1 MEMNKCLCKVFLVTH
16 SGPSIGGGH
25 IGRCSVLAEKLAGFG
40 VSVSWLVNHEAV
52 PALLKKGFPEKTI
65 FSTEKPFG
73 ESQPRVIEAIGETR
87 PDLCVIDS
95 YDAGE
100 EFVSKT
106 RSLSPVLFIDD
117 NRPRPIEEE
126 SDIILNYNL
135 GAEGLGY
142 SGKGAELLLGPEYTL
157 LRKEFAELVPEN
169 GNTVLVVPGASDM
182 NNVGEIFSGWWQ
194 PGWPK
199 GELALGPLVGEEQ
212 YLKVLSAAS
221 TRKNLSV
228 LRDPPDLPERMAKAG
243 LVICTSSVTSYE
255 VLSLR
260 KPMAVFQV
268 AENQSRIGEE
278 IQRQA
283 LGVNLG
289 QWGSFGPRELEIL
302 FRNPP
307 PPPPRVVNPVGAAK
321 AANEIIQWIEGR
333 GCSV

>member
-1 MEMNKCLCKVFLVTH
+1 MKVFFLT
-16 SGPSIGGGH
+16 SGGKQIGGGH

-65 FSTEKPFG
+65 LSTEKPFG
-73 ESQPRVIEAIGETR
+73 ESQPKVMEAIGETR

-100 EFVSKT
+100 EFVRKT

-126 SDIILNYNL
+126 CDILLNYNL

-157 LRKEFAELVPEN
+157 LRKEFAELAPVK
-169 GNTVLVVPGASDM
+169 GDKALVVPGASDM
-182 NNVGEIFSGWWQ
+182 SNVGETFAGWWQ
-194 PGWPK
+194 PRWPG
-199 GELALGPLVGEEQ
+199 GEVVLGPLVGEEQ
-212 YLKVLSAAS
+212 YQKVLSAVA
-221 TRKNLSV
+221 TQKNLSV
-228 LRDPPDLPERMAKAG
+228 LRDPPGLPELMAKAG
-243 LVICTSSVTSYE
+243 FVICTSSVTSYE
-255 VLSLR
+255 ALSLR

-268 AENQSRIGEE
+268 AENQNRIGEE
-278 IQRQA
+278 IQRQG

-289 QWGSFGPRELEIL
+289 QWGSFGPRELEEL

-307 PPPPRVVNPVGAAK
+307 PPPPRVVNPVGATK